1 MVVAPN
7 ASRLVSSTISRWL
20 TASQT
25 TTRRSRQEQSFSP
38 TVAVGK
44 TTTENQSFT
53 DPGSSSKKLSLAL
66 LSTTCI
72 PLPEKYN
79 CRTKLGIL
87 PRHLVAS
94 GIYLAERNNEHP
106 VET

>member
-1 MVVAPN
+1 MDKVELSPTVA
-7 ASRLVSSTISRWL
+7 VGK
-20 TASQT
+20 T
-25 TTRRSRQEQSFSP
+25 TTENQSFTDPGSSSKKLSLALLSTTCIPLPEKYNCRTNP

-79 CRTKLGIL
+79 CRTKLDFI
-87 PRHLVAS
+87 H
-94 GIYLAERNNEHP
+94 
-106 VET
+106 

>member
-1 MVVAPN
+1 MLPQLHSNPVSINIGLA
-7 ASRLVSSTISRWL
+7 ASFL
-20 TASQT
+20 
-25 TTRRSRQEQSFSP
+25 RRKIASP

-79 CRTKLGIL
+79 CRTSRKRISIESDIPLGVVHRAGGCHSLRARRRINL
-87 PRHLVAS
+87 
-94 GIYLAERNNEHP
+94 
-106 VET
+106 